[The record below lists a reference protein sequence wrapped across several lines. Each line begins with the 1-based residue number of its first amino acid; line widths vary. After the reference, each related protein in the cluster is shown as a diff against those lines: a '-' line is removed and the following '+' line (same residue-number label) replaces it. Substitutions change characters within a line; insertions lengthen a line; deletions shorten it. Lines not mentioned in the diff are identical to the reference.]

1 MRRQNSWTD
10 PTIIGEHRGTLWFH
24 RPEIN
29 SISGNVVIRPFPSH
43 ASKFPPRRLTTWLAS
58 PGLIRTRPLHPIERN
73 WLHASHP
80 LTIGE
85 AVECC
90 GVSLPVPLFG
100 SRSFNERPPPQAAIG
115 RLTRRLIAGAKGHIF
130 RDAGS
135 LEVAEVSM
143 ARLTVFLARL
153 IGLFTILLVPTLLVH
168 GSAII
173 ENTAA
178 DKPVM
183 LTYGIIS
190 LAIGVA
196 IIPGHNIWSGGALPV
211 VVTLV
216 GVVDPSEGSADLA
229 NRAGDNFSV
238 VRAAAVWRTLLF
250 LPGTVARDWTL
261 SDLGRVHS

>member
-1 MRRQNSWTD
+1 
-10 PTIIGEHRGTLWFH
+10 
-24 RPEIN
+24 
-29 SISGNVVIRPFPSH
+29 
-43 ASKFPPRRLTTWLAS
+43 
-58 PGLIRTRPLHPIERN
+58 
-73 WLHASHP
+73 
-80 LTIGE
+80 
-85 AVECC
+85 
-90 GVSLPVPLFG
+90 
-100 SRSFNERPPPQAAIG
+100 
-115 RLTRRLIAGAKGHIF
+115 
-130 RDAGS
+130 
-135 LEVAEVSM
+135 M

-196 IIPGHNIWSGGALPV
+196 MIPGHNIWSGGALPL

-229 NRAGDNFSV
+229 NRAGDISRSFEQLRYGEHYYFYLAPSLV
-238 VRAAAVWRTLLF
+238 IGLYLTWAGFTAKSA
-250 LPGTVARDWTL
+250 
-261 SDLGRVHS
+261 

>member
-1 MRRQNSWTD
+1 
-10 PTIIGEHRGTLWFH
+10 
-24 RPEIN
+24 
-29 SISGNVVIRPFPSH
+29 
-43 ASKFPPRRLTTWLAS
+43 
-58 PGLIRTRPLHPIERN
+58 
-73 WLHASHP
+73 
-80 LTIGE
+80 
-85 AVECC
+85 
-90 GVSLPVPLFG
+90 
-100 SRSFNERPPPQAAIG
+100 
-115 RLTRRLIAGAKGHIF
+115 
-130 RDAGS
+130 
-135 LEVAEVSM
+135 M

-196 IIPGHNIWSGGALPV
+196 MIPGHSIWSWGRAACSRHAS
-211 VVTLV
+211 